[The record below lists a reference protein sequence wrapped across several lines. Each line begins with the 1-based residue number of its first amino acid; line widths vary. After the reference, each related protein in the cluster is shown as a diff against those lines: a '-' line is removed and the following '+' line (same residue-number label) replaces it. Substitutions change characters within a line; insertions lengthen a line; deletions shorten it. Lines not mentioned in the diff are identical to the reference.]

1 MAFARRGGAPARR
14 PKVSRLLRE
23 GARSISF
30 EFFPPKDADAED
42 VLWGALFQLEE
53 LDPSFVSV
61 TYGAGGSTRDRTVR
75 ITSEIGRRT
84 SLTTI
89 AHLTCVGSSR
99 DELIEIIDGFAAAG
113 IENVLALRG
122 DPQGGPGSP
131 WVTHPDGLDHAV
143 ELISLLHERGDFC
156 VGVAAFPDGHP
167 ASPSLDFDAQVL
179 AEKQQAGAEFAIT
192 QFFFRPEAYFALR
205 DRAAAAGC
213 DMPIVPGIMPVTN
226 VAQIQRFSTLIGAD
240 FPPELAARFEAVADD
255 PDAVRALGV
264 EIATDLCA
272 TLLDG
277 DAPGLQFF
285 TLNRSSATREV
296 YRNLMGRTDLDR
308 H

>member
-14 PKVSRLLRE
+14 PKVSRLLNE

-42 VLWGALFQLEE
+42 VLWGALYQLEE

-75 ITSEIGRRT
+75 VTSSIGQRT

-99 DELIEIIDGFAAAG
+99 DELVDVIDAYAAAG

-122 DPQGGPGSP
+122 DPEGGPSSP
-131 WVTHPDGLDHAV
+131 WVTHPAGLDHAV
-143 ELISLLHERGDFC
+143 DLVSLLCERGDFC

-179 AEKQQAGAEFAIT
+179 AEKQRAGAEFAIT
-192 QFFFRPEAYFALR
+192 QFFFRADDWFALR

-226 VAQIQRFSTLIGAD
+226 LAQIERFASLSGAD
-240 FPPELAARFEAVADD
+240 FPPELAARFADVADD
-255 PDAVRALGV
+255 PAAVRDLGV
-264 EIATDLCA
+264 EVATDMCA

-277 DAPGLQFF
+277 GAPGLHFY

-296 YRNLMGRTDLDR
+296 YRNLMGRSDLDR